1 MDWTAFI
8 QDSFLGS
15 VDILKKMLFIIF
27 PLFIGIEIIDHF
39 GILEKISGLFEGVL
53 KIFNLPKEASLP
65 IIVAQSFGLL
75 FGAGLILRAT
85 EENDL
90 KQSELMTISI
100 FFALCHAVFEDTL
113 LFTAIGGNGAI
124 ILGSR
129 ILIAVFITYV
139 YGQYIRR
146 KAEQGYSRQEAKVN
160 I

>member
-8 QDSFLGS
+8 QDSFFGS
-15 VDILKKMLFIIF
+15 IDILKKMLFIIF

-53 KIFNLPKEASLP
+53 KVFNLPKEASLP

-90 KQSELMTISI
+90 KQTELMTISI

-124 ILGSR
+124 ILGTR
-129 ILIAVFITYV
+129 ILIAICVTYI
-139 YGQYIRR
+139 YGQYV
-146 KAEQGYSRQEAKVN
+146 KKNTEQSYSRQEVKAN